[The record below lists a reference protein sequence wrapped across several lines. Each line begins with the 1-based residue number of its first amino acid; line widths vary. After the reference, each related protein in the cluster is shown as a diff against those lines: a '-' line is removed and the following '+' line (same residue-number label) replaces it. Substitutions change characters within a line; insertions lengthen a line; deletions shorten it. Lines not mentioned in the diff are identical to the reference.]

1 MSEKTKKGFH
11 IHEYLIVIFML
22 LLACVLT
29 YVIPAGEYSTIVN
42 EAGKEVVDP
51 NGFHFIEIHRSI
63 RYSCLI

>member
-29 YVIPAGEYSTIVN
+29 YVIPAGDLRG
-42 EAGKEVVDP
+42 GKRKSGDLSD
-51 NGFHFIEIHRSI
+51 F
-63 RYSCLI
+63 

>member
-42 EAGKEVVDP
+42 EAGKRWLIRMDP
-51 NGFHFIEIHRSI
+51 FYRKYTGQSDTHA
-63 RYSCLI
+63 

>member
-29 YVIPAGEYSTIVN
+29 YVIPE
-42 EAGKEVVDP
+42 E
-51 NGFHFIEIHRSI
+51 SI
-63 RYSCLI
+63 PQLLMRLEKRWLIRMDSIL

>member
-51 NGFHFIEIHRSI
+51 NGFH
-63 RYSCLI
+63 L